1 MGALPSLE
9 HSPRE
14 FEMLIVF
21 GLLLVGCSAGSP
33 SPEKNPVR
41 IVDVTREAVP
51 RQVLVGQRDEVRW
64 RNTSTE
70 PIVISFPASATN
82 RLSCQTG
89 FKSEEPLALAAV
101 IEPNASASLCFANQG
116 KYNYQVRRKHNR
128 ADPFTDERA
137 IVWVVGRGE
146 RNPDPYEEYTNI
158 TP

>member
-1 MGALPSLE
+1 MGASLE
-9 HSPRE
+9 HGPRA
-14 FEMLIVF
+14 FEILIVF
-21 GLLLVGCSAGSP
+21 GLLLVGCSAVSP
-33 SPEKNPVR
+33 STEKNTVR

-51 RQVLVGQRDEVRW
+51 RQVLVGQGVEVRW
-64 RNTSTE
+64 HNTSTE
-70 PIVISFPASATN
+70 PIVIGFPASTAN

-89 FKSEEPLALAAV
+89 FKSEEPLALTAV
-101 IEPNASASLCFANQG
+101 IEPNSSASLCFANQG

-128 ADPFTDERA
+128 AGPFTDERA